1 MDFVIPCLAAFVAVL
16 ALTPLARNLAHRR
29 HFLDHPEDR
38 KVHKAPVPLLG
49 GIAVFGGILI
59 ALAVGISMGTIAV
72 TEKLIGL
79 VLGAGLLVVLG
90 LVDDRQGM
98 SPTVKLAGQIL
109 AGAIIVYFGFR
120 VSFIA
125 NEFVSVLVS
134 LFWIVGLINAMNL
147 LDNMDGMTG
156 GVAFIA
162 SSAFFVV
169 SIISGDLFAAT
180 LAGALGGA
188 CLGYLRYNLPPA
200 SIFLGDA
207 GSMLVGFV
215 LAALGLM
222 IGHGQQTF
230 TGLAIPL
237 IVLAYPIFDTT
248 LVTMTRLAEGRSVA
262 IGGKDHSTHRIFT
275 LTKSARKTV
284 VWVYG
289 INGSLTLAAILL
301 NISGDT
307 VVAGVLVV
315 TVAVLLCI
323 FGFRLSAV
331 PVHAAPLETRKS
343 SSVRSFP

>member
-1 MDFVIPCLAAFVAVL
+1 MEFVIPCLAALVAVL
-16 ALTPLARNLAHRR
+16 ALTPLARYVAHRR

-49 GIAVFGGILI
+49 GIAVFGGVLI
-59 ALAVGISMGTIAV
+59 ALATGISLGSIAV

-98 SPTVKLAGQIL
+98 SPAVKLAGQIL

-120 VSFIA
+120 VSFIE

-162 SSAFFVV
+162 SSAFLVV
-169 SIISGDLFAAT
+169 SILSGDLLAAT

-207 GSMLVGFV
+207 GSMLVGFL

-222 IGHGQQTF
+222 ISNGQQTF

-248 LVTMTRLAEGRSVA
+248 LVTITRLAEGRSVA

-275 LTKSARKTV
+275 LTNSARKTV
-284 VWVYG
+284 LWVYG
-289 INGSLTLAAILL
+289 INSLLTVAAIYLH
-301 NISGDT
+301 NSGDGI
-307 VVAGVLVV
+307 VAG
-315 TVAVLLCI
+315 
-323 FGFRLSAV
+323 
-331 PVHAAPLETRKS
+331 
-343 SSVRSFP
+343 